1 MANKQDGVEVW
12 VNRSRQ
18 YVELMQKM
26 ADEKFTSST
35 VIRINMSL
43 IQDEGKLLLANSAN
57 RQPDIA
63 MGVSS
68 WIRMNME

>member
-1 MANKQDGVEVW
+1 
-12 VNRSRQ
+12 
-18 YVELMQKM
+18 
-26 ADEKFTSST
+26 
-35 VIRINMSL
+35 MSL

-68 WIRMNME
+68 WIPNEYGMRGLF